1 MSVVTAT
8 ILSSG
13 RRIDP
18 SFEIMWVDIISEV
31 NRIPR
36 AQLVL
41 IDGDAAQQRFP
52 ISDTDTFKPGSPIE
66 IRLRYEGEPEQ
77 PQALFKGLVV
87 RQRVEAGAYGS
98 QLAVELKDAAFKL
111 TLVRKSVVHRDQSDG
126 QVIER
131 IIMASEL

>member
-18 SFEIMWVDIISEV
+18 SYEIMSIDIISEA

-36 AQLVL
+36 AQIVL

-52 ISDTDTFKPGSPIE
+52 ISDADTFKPGTPIE
-66 IRLRYEGEPEQ
+66 ISLRYEGEPEQ
-77 PQALFKGLVV
+77 PRALFKGLVV
-87 RQRVEAGAYGS
+87 GQRVEAGAYGS
-98 QLAVELKDAAFKL
+98 QLTVELKDAAFKL
-111 TLVRKSVVHRDQSDG
+111 TL
-126 QVIER
+126 
-131 IIMASEL
+131 